1 MNLFLWAG
9 ISLSGNVNVSQKGEG
24 SKALFFFSDIQFGG
38 KYSLK
43 SAPLASQTVAIL
55 ADTMTSNTIFGG

>member
-24 SKALFFFSDIQFGG
+24 SKALFFFFF
-38 KYSLK
+38 L
-43 SAPLASQTVAIL
+43 
-55 ADTMTSNTIFGG
+55 TSGLVGNTL

>member
-24 SKALFFFSDIQFGG
+24 SKALFFFF
-38 KYSLK
+38 L
-43 SAPLASQTVAIL
+43 
-55 ADTMTSNTIFGG
+55 TSGLVGNTL

>member
-24 SKALFFFSDIQFGG
+24 SKALFFFS
-38 KYSLK
+38 
-43 SAPLASQTVAIL
+43 
-55 ADTMTSNTIFGG
+55 